1 MEIYS
6 SLARRGGAPGRPAS
20 EEMRRLLD
28 RAVTASSNG
37 IVITDPKLPDNPIV
51 YVNPAFERISGYAVE
66 EVLGRN
72 CRFLQGEERD
82 QPVLQELRAAL
93 GEERECRV
101 VLRNYRKD
109 GAQFWNELYV
119 SPVHD
124 DEGRLTNFVGVQ
136 NDITER
142 RRIEEI
148 LRESEER
155 FRATFEHAAVGTA
168 QVGIDGRWLRVNR
181 RMCEIVGYSQEE
193 LFKLTF
199 QDITHPNDLE
209 EDLERTQRVLA
220 GELDTYTIEK
230 RYVKKDDS
238 EVWVNLTVSLVRDHS
253 GEPGY
258 FIAVVEN
265 ISERKKAEEE
275 RDMLLGR
282 EQLARAEAVA
292 ARQRLALLAA
302 AGPTLSTSL
311 DYEETLEGITRLVVP
326 ELADWCLLDIVEEDG
341 RVNQLAAAHADPEK
355 EELLQKLL
363 KHRRFGES
371 DPGSVAEVLRTGR
384 SLLIAELPDH
394 GLRNRALSAEHL
406 EILRELEPRSEMSV
420 PLLARGRILG
430 AVTLVLSRSERRYDQ
445 EDLLLA
451 ENLAYRCALAVDN
464 ARLYRDRSEIAR
476 ILQRSLLPP
485 HLPKIPGVEIGAEY
499 LPVGEANEVGG
510 DFYDL
515 IDTVED
521 GWVCV
526 IGDARGKG
534 AEAAAVTALVRYT
547 IRAITLK
554 DDRPS
559 EVLAALNEA
568 MLQQLPEDRF
578 CTVACVRLEPEDGS
592 PGVGVDVSRAGHP
605 PPLVVRADGSVEEVG
620 CSGRVLGVFPDAELQ
635 DTPLRLMPGEAL
647 VLYTDGVTEARS
659 PDGEF
664 FGEDR
669 LRDLLRSCAGCDAGA
684 FARRIKSVVLEFQEG
699 FPRDDLAIL
708 VLRVRD
714 QTASSE
720 RGQRHEPHGR
730 ERGGHELDGP
740 DEVR

>member
-1 MEIYS
+1 
-6 SLARRGGAPGRPAS
+6 
-20 EEMRRLLD
+20 MRRLLD
-28 RAVTASSNG
+28 RAVAASSNG
-37 IVITDPKLPDNPIV
+37 VVITDPKLPDNPIV
-51 YVNPAFERISGYAVE
+51 YVNPAFERISGYTVE
-66 EVLGRN
+66 ETIGRN

-82 QPVLQELRAAL
+82 QPVLEELRAAL

-101 VLRNYRKD
+101 VLRNYRRD
-109 GAQFWNELYV
+109 GTPFWNELYV

-124 DEGRLTNFVGVQ
+124 DEGRLTNFVGIQ

-142 RRIEEI
+142 RRIEEV

-155 FRATFEHAAVGTA
+155 FRATFEQAAVGTA

-181 RMCEIVGYSQEE
+181 RLCEIVGYSEDE
-193 LFKLTF
+193 LRARTF
-199 QDITHPNDLE
+199 QEITHPDDLE
-209 EDLERTQRVLA
+209 EDLELTRKILA
-220 GELDTYTIEK
+220 GELQTYTLEK
-230 RYVKKDDS
+230 RYIRKDGS
-238 EVWVNLTVSLVRDHS
+238 GVWVNLTVSLVRDAS

-258 FIAVVEN
+258 FIAVVED

-275 RDMLLGR
+275 RDMLLVR

-292 ARQRLALLAA
+292 ARRRLALLAA
-302 AGPTLSTSL
+302 AGPTLSASL

-341 RVNQLAAAHADPEK
+341 RVNQLAFVHADPQK
-355 EELLQKLL
+355 ENLLRKLL
-363 KHRRFGES
+363 EHRRFGER
-371 DPGSVAEVLRTGR
+371 DPGGVAEVLRTGR
-384 SLLIAELPDH
+384 SLLLADVSGPILQD
-394 GLRNRALSAEHL
+394 RAVSAEQL
-406 EILRELEPRSEMSV
+406 EVLRELKPRSAMSV

-430 AVTLVLSRSERRYDQ
+430 AITLVSSGPEPRYDE

-485 HLPKIPGVEIGAEY
+485 HLPEPPGVEVGAEY

-515 IDTVED
+515 INIAED
-521 GWVCV
+521 GWVAV

-547 IRAITLK
+547 IRAVTLK
-554 DDRPS
+554 VDRPS
-559 EVLAALNEA
+559 EVLTALNEA

-592 PGVGVDVSRAGHP
+592 PGVGLDVSRAGHP
-605 PPLVVRADGSVEEVG
+605 PPLVVRPDGSVEEVG

-635 DTPLRLMPGEAL
+635 DTPLRLMPGEVL

-664 FGEDR
+664 FGEER
-669 LRDLLRSCAGCDAGA
+669 LRALLRSCAGLEAGA
-684 FARRIKSVVLEFQEG
+684 FASRIKGVVLEFQEG
-699 FPRDDLAIL
+699 YPRDDLAIL
-708 VLRVRD
+708 VLRVR
-714 QTASSE
+714 
-720 RGQRHEPHGR
+720 G
-730 ERGGHELDGP
+730 
-740 DEVR
+740 

>member
-1 MEIYS
+1 
-6 SLARRGGAPGRPAS
+6 
-20 EEMRRLLD
+20 MRRLLD
-28 RAVTASSNG
+28 RAVAASSNG
-37 IVITDPKLPDNPIV
+37 VVITDPKLPDNPIV
-51 YVNPAFERISGYAVE
+51 YVNPAFERISGYTVE
-66 EVLGRN
+66 ETIGRN

-82 QPVLQELRAAL
+82 QPVLEELRAAL

-101 VLRNYRKD
+101 VLRNYRRD
-109 GAQFWNELYV
+109 GTPFWNELYV

-124 DEGRLTNFVGVQ
+124 DEGRLTNFVGIQ

-142 RRIEEI
+142 RRIEEV

-155 FRATFEHAAVGTA
+155 FRATFEQAAVGAA

-181 RMCEIVGYSQEE
+181 RLCEIVGYSEDE
-193 LFKLTF
+193 LRARTF
-199 QDITHPNDLE
+199 QEITHPDDLE
-209 EDLERTQRVLA
+209 EDLELTRKMLA
-220 GELDTYTIEK
+220 GELQTYTLEK
-230 RYVKKDDS
+230 RYIRKDGS
-238 EVWVNLTVSLVRDHS
+238 GVWVNLTVSLVRDAS

-258 FIAVVEN
+258 FIAVVED

-275 RDMLLGR
+275 RDMLLVR

-292 ARQRLALLAA
+292 ARRRLALLAA
-302 AGPTLSTSL
+302 AGPTLSASL

-341 RVNQLAAAHADPEK
+341 RVNQLAFVHADPQK
-355 EELLQKLL
+355 ENLLRKLL
-363 KHRRFGES
+363 EHRRFGER
-371 DPGSVAEVLRTGR
+371 DPGGVAEVLRTGR
-384 SLLIAELPDH
+384 SLLLADVSGPILQD
-394 GLRNRALSAEHL
+394 RAVSAEQL
-406 EILRELEPRSEMSV
+406 EVLRELKPRSAMSV

-430 AVTLVLSRSERRYDQ
+430 AITLVSSGSEPRYDE

-485 HLPKIPGVEIGAEY
+485 HLPEPPGVEVGAEY

-515 IDTVED
+515 INTVED
-521 GWVCV
+521 GWVVV

-547 IRAITLK
+547 IRAVTLK
-554 DDRPS
+554 VDRPS

-592 PGVGVDVSRAGHP
+592 PGVGLDVSRAGHP
-605 PPLVVRADGSVEEVG
+605 PPLVVRPDGSVEEVG

-664 FGEDR
+664 FGEER
-669 LRDLLRSCAGCDAGA
+669 LRALLRSCAGLEAGA
-684 FARRIKSVVLEFQEG
+684 FASRIKGVVLEFQEG
-699 FPRDDLAIL
+699 YPRDDLAIV
-708 VLRVRD
+708 VLRVR
-714 QTASSE
+714 
-720 RGQRHEPHGR
+720 G
-730 ERGGHELDGP
+730 
-740 DEVR
+740 